1 MKLLIMAGFLGSGKT
16 TLLLQIAKRL
26 SAASLKI
33 AIIENEIGEIG
44 VDGDY
49 LNREELHVQKLFGGC
64 ICCTLS
70 TGLIETLEKIELH
83 YQPDLVI
90 LEATGVARP
99 GDILTNVNKYQ
110 PKVESIKIL
119 TLVDAFR
126 FEMLMEVIEPL
137 LTAQIKAAHTVVVNK
152 IDQVQNK
159 TLESVIQSVECLNPE
174 AKVSTVSAEVGTNLN
189 SFLDDL
195 S

>member
-137 LTAQIKAAHTVVVNK
+137 LTAQIEAAHTVVVNK
-152 IDQVQNK
+152 IDQVQEK
-159 TLESVIQSVECLNPE
+159 TLEHVTHSIECLNPE
-174 AKVSTVSAEVGTNLN
+174 AKISTVSAEVGTNLN

>member
-26 SAASLKI
+26 STASLKI

-49 LNREELHVQKLFGGC
+49 LNLEGLHVQKLFGGC

-70 TGLIETLEKIELH
+70 SGLIETLEKIEAH

-90 LEATGVARP
+90 LEATGAARP
-99 GDILTNVNKYQ
+99 GDILINLNKLQ
-110 PKVESIKIL
+110 SKVGGIKIV
-119 TLVDAFR
+119 TLVDAPR
-126 FEMLMEVIEPL
+126 FEMLMEMMEPL
-137 LTAQIKAAHTVVVNK
+137 LTAQIEAAHTVVVNK
-152 IDQVQNK
+152 IDQVQEK
-159 TLESVIQSVECLNPE
+159 TLERVIQGIGRLNPE
-174 AKVSTVSAEVGTNLN
+174 ANVSPVSAEAGTNLN
-189 SFLDDL
+189 SLL
-195 S
+195 NAIS

>member
-33 AIIENEIGEIG
+33 AIVENEIGEIG

-49 LNREELHVQKLFGGC
+49 LNLEGLQVQELFGGC

-70 TGLIETLEKIELH
+70 SGLIETLEKIEAR

-90 LEATGVARP
+90 LEATGAARP
-99 GDILTNVNKYQ
+99 GDILTNLNKLQ
-110 PKVESIKIL
+110 SKIEGITIV
-119 TLVDAFR
+119 TLVDAPR
-126 FEMLMEVIEPL
+126 FEMLMEMMEPL
-137 LTAQIKAAHTVVVNK
+137 LTAQIEAAHTVVVNK
-152 IDQVQNK
+152 IDQVQEK
-159 TLESVIQSVECLNPE
+159 TLERIIQTISRLNPE
-174 AKVSTVSAEVGTNLN
+174 AKIRTVSAEAGTNLN

-195 S
+195 

>member
-1 MKLLIMAGFLGSGKT
+1 M
-16 TLLLQIAKRL
+16 
-26 SAASLKI
+26 
-33 AIIENEIGEIG
+33 
-44 VDGDY
+44 
-49 LNREELHVQKLFGGC
+49 
-64 ICCTLS
+64 
-70 TGLIETLEKIELH
+70 
-83 YQPDLVI
+83 
-90 LEATGVARP
+90 
-99 GDILTNVNKYQ
+99 LTNVNKYQ

>member
-33 AIIENEIGEIG
+33 AIIENEIGELG

-49 LNREELHVQKLFGGC
+49 LNREELHVQELFGGC

-70 TGLIETLEKIELH
+70 SGLIETLEKIELH

-90 LEATGVARP
+90 LEATGIARP
-99 GDILTNVNKYQ
+99 GDILTNVNKFQ
-110 PKVESIKIL
+110 PKVKSIKIL

-137 LTAQIKAAHTVVVNK
+137 LTAQIEAANTVVVNK

-174 AKVSTVSAEVGTNLN
+174 AKVSTVSAETGTNLN